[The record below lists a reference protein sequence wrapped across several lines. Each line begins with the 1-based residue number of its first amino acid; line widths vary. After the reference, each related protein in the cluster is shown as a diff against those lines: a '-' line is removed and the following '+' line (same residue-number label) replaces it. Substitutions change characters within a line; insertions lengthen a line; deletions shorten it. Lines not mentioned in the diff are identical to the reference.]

1 MKKNR
6 PRALFAAIVLEL
18 VAAAVPWARGTAD
31 ADECRPRFTVPPR
44 ETGTAYLDFAA
55 AGDTGSGDAR
65 QAAVTAAMA
74 RYAASSPLAFVLL
87 LGDNFYE
94 NGVKSTADPQW
105 RGKFEEMYDAA
116 ALNVP
121 FYAILGN
128 HDYRENADAQVDYT
142 RAAPASRWRMPA
154 RYYSVS
160 CTLADGSRVELFA
173 LDTNTWSSDDAQ
185 RAWLESALA
194 ASTARWKIAFGHHPV
209 YSNGHHGNSAG
220 LIEKLAPVLAHRAD
234 VYISGHDHDL
244 QVLQPEGGVR
254 YLVSGAGSR
263 LRRTACAED
272 TVYAASRLGFTAFR
286 VSRREMSIF
295 VVLEGGVVD
304 YCLTISKP

>member
-6 PRALFAAIVLEL
+6 SRAVFAAILLGL
-18 VAAAVPWARGTAD
+18 VAEAAPWARGTAD
-31 ADECRPRFTVPPR
+31 PAECRPRFTVPPR
-44 ETGTAYLDFAA
+44 ETGIAYLDFAA
-55 AGDTGSGDAR
+55 AGDTGSGNAR
-65 QAAVTAAMA
+65 QAAVAAAMA
-74 RYAASSPLAFVLL
+74 GYSSANPLAFVLL

-105 RGKFEEMYDAA
+105 QSKFERMYDAA

-128 HDYRENADAQVDYT
+128 HDYRENAEAQVDYT
-142 RAAPASRWRMPA
+142 RAAPGSRWRMPA
-154 RYYSVS
+154 RYYVVT

-173 LDTNTWSSDDAQ
+173 LDTTTFVSDAAQ
-185 RAWLESALA
+185 GAWLERALA
-194 ASTARWKIAFGHHPV
+194 ASTARWKIVFGHHPV

-220 LIEKLAPVLAHRAD
+220 LIESLAPILAHRAD

-263 LRRTACAED
+263 VRRTACRED
-272 TVYAASRLGFTAFR
+272 TVYAAGRLGFTAFR
-286 VSRREMSIF
+286 VSRREMSIL
-295 VVLEGGVVD
+295 VVLEGGAVD